1 MSKIFSTYIVKLF
14 DICRKIKY
22 SLLFHLNLSILKSL
36 HQEKDSQASLFEQD
50 KSLSSDNKSP
60 QEEDISK

>member
-22 SLLFHLNLSILKSL
+22 SLLFHSNLSVLKSL
-36 HQEKDSQASLFEQD
+36 HQEKAYQSSLFEQD
-50 KSLSSDNKSP
+50 KLLSSDNKSS
-60 QEEDISK
+60 QKEDISK

>member
-22 SLLFHLNLSILKSL
+22 SLLFYSNLSILKSL

-50 KSLSSDNKSP
+50 KLLSSDNKSS